1 MLVLLVV
8 AIKMQCSG
16 CREFSGA
23 RKADGDDGGDGV
35 VWSVMVVMVLSEGC
49 CNVSDAGVGDVEG

>member
-8 AIKMQCSG
+8 VIKMQCSG

-35 VWSVMVVMVLSEGC
+35 VGSVMVVMMSEGC